1 MLSLMSVFLL
11 ERPGFLGME
20 RVGLEREYPGIERVG
35 IERELGIERDP
46 RFFSV
51 VVVSFA
57 SSQIHV
63 ISGLIFGSQNFRS
76 GDSKGFK
83 SF

>member
-63 ISGLIFGSQNFRS
+63 I
-76 GDSKGFK
+76 
-83 SF
+83 